1 MLNWPKLLSKAVSD
15 PRLVSSWVHWLKPGD
30 SHRFPSPGT
39 INPLA
44 PQLRM
49 LTYIQEMHIN
59 VQYVHQSEMTD
70 QSQLLIK
77 LSLENTHT
85 C

>member
-1 MLNWPKLLSKAVSD
+1 
-15 PRLVSSWVHWLKPGD
+15 
-30 SHRFPSPGT
+30 
-39 INPLA
+39 
-44 PQLRM
+44 M

-59 VQYVHQSEMTD
+59 VQYVHQSEMMN

-77 LSLENTHT
+77 LLLYYLQNAHT